1 MLRQHSAM
9 IEQVVIVEALTAYRL
24 AAKKLLGPSNADV
37 GVKQL
42 VFVLAT
48 MCERK
53 AFRSVKVVLIA
64 TCKKLINRTKRNITL
79 SLYST

>member
-1 MLRQHSAM
+1 MEH
-9 IEQVVIVEALTAYRL
+9 IVMAKALTAYRL

-48 MCERK
+48 MCDRK

-64 TCKKLINRTKRNITL
+64 TCKAFIDRTEENIML